1 MLNSFCDSKHSN
13 GSSQPLCVHRIK
25 VFFKN
30 EPGEGS
36 GVTRSLFTA
45 LSEALLSDEPLPKL
59 DPVLKAKRPLSRE
72 CHLFS
77 CFGWVC
83 IGSLNRSHVLMSP
96 QPVEGSAQE
105 KSRNHPSRLNFW

>member
-83 IGSLNRSHVLMSP
+83 IGSLNRTHVPTASGRFRSREK
-96 QPVEGSAQE
+96 QKSSIKVEFLVS
-105 KSRNHPSRLNFW
+105 